1 MNLAASNGDRET
13 RFQPWEHSFALKR
26 NQNQTVVLSF
36 LSSQL
41 PSHQISERLAESL
54 RDESGASI
62 VLVRLQ
68 SSDGET
74 VYAPPF
80 DGRATAV
87 DWAPSEVMLQGQF
100 GMPSNL
106 LKTDAGFYRLT
117 LNLKGGLPDP
127 DSIRSLIHCL
137 NRHFRHVL
145 IETVADEVARSALM
159 EFLGQADLAYL
170 FLPPTPEAVYH
181 LDLLTRELDR
191 EHSQKITRFKPIV
204 CLAEGEEIDGCDLL
218 IRRVAASVHMFVRHC
233 PKILSEQ
240 TPPAPA
246 GMFIADIRRLARE
259 VCGKLVGLALS
270 SGAAKGF
277 AHIGV
282 IQVLEEN
289 GIEVD
294 VVAGASIGA
303 YVGALWTYGFDG
315 QELERLARELEG
327 RRVFWSLID
336 PIFPPRRGFLRGN
349 ALRRR
354 LMRSIGAARFADL
367 ERPLRVI
374 AGNLATLDRAVLA
387 SGEVAASVHASMAVP
402 GICVP
407 VTLDGEAL
415 IDGGIVDPVPVEVLR
430 NMGVD
435 RVIAVNAIPTP
446 DRIRYAIQAEKELA
460 KQKETRL
467 KKVFRKLFPLDE
479 QLNYFA
485 RGNLF
490 EIVMRSVHGAQV
502 RLAEASCR
510 MADVVLLPDI
520 CDDRWLDCRNPRR
533 FIALGRESAE
543 RQLDNLK
550 ALADG
555 KKVNH
560 EHESPAE
567 KMAAVA

>member
-1 MNLAASNGDRET
+1 
-13 RFQPWEHSFALKR
+13 
-26 NQNQTVVLSF
+26 
-36 LSSQL
+36 
-41 PSHQISERLAESL
+41 
-54 RDESGASI
+54 
-62 VLVRLQ
+62 
-68 SSDGET
+68 
-74 VYAPPF
+74 
-80 DGRATAV
+80 
-87 DWAPSEVMLQGQF
+87 
-100 GMPSNL
+100 
-106 LKTDAGFYRLT
+106 
-117 LNLKGGLPDP
+117 
-127 DSIRSLIHCL
+127 
-137 NRHFRHVL
+137 
-145 IETVADEVARSALM
+145 
-159 EFLGQADLAYL
+159 
-170 FLPPTPEAVYH
+170 
-181 LDLLTRELDR
+181 
-191 EHSQKITRFKPIV
+191 
-204 CLAEGEEIDGCDLL
+204 
-218 IRRVAASVHMFVRHC
+218 
-233 PKILSEQ
+233 
-240 TPPAPA
+240 
-246 GMFIADIRRLARE
+246 
-259 VCGKLVGLALS
+259 
-270 SGAAKGF
+270 
-277 AHIGV
+277 
-282 IQVLEEN
+282 
-289 GIEVD
+289 
-294 VVAGASIGA
+294 
-303 YVGALWTYGFDG
+303 LWTYGFDG

-550 ALADG
+550 ALAEG